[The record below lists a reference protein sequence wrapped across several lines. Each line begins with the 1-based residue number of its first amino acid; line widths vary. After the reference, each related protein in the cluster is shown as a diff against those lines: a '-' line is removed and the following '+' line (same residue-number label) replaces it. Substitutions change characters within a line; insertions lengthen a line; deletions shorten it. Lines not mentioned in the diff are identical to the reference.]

1 MKLKS
6 KMKKVRQ
13 YLIDCIVDI
22 IIIVELKMKRRRERN
37 ERWNYTLHRNNSKTS

>member
-6 KMKKVRQ
+6 KMKKARQ

-22 IIIVELKMKRRRERN
+22 IIIVELKMKRRREKN
-37 ERWNYTLHRNNSKTS
+37 ED